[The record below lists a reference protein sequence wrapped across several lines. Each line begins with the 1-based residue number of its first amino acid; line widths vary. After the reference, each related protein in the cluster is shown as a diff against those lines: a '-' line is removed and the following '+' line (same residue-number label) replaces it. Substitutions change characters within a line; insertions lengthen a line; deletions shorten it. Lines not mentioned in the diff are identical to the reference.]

1 MRIFFASALLAVAIA
16 GPAVAGDIYKTV
28 DDNGVPVYTDRPP
41 YPGAKPLG
49 ITSRPTD
56 PEAVAEESARLLGA
70 DSPDL
75 VPPPS
80 AGQAPDPAAEAAARE
95 EQCRLARERAQGYAT
110 SQRLYEPLPDGGRRY
125 LTDEELTRAREEA
138 EQAVVRFC
146 ED

>member
-1 MRIFFASALLAVAIA
+1 MRIFLASALLAVVIA

-28 DDNGVPVYTDRPP
+28 DEKGVPVYTDKPP

-49 ITSRPTD
+49 ISSRPTD
-56 PEAVAEESARLLGA
+56 PEAVAQERARLLGA

-75 VPPPS
+75 VPPPP
-80 AGQAPDPAAEAAARE
+80 ADRAPDPEAEAAARE
-95 EQCRLARERAQGYAT
+95 EQCRLARDRAQTYAT

-125 LTDEELTRAREEA
+125 LTDEELTRARDEA
-138 EQAVVRFC
+138 QQAVVRFC

>member
-1 MRIFFASALLAVAIA
+1 MRIFFASALLAMVVA

-28 DDNGVPVYTDRPP
+28 DENGVPTYTDKPP
-41 YPGAKPLG
+41 YPGAKPLS

-70 DSPDL
+70 DSRDL
-75 VPPPS
+75 VPPP
-80 AGQAPDPAAEAAARE
+80 AEQASDPAAEAAARE
-95 EQCRLARERAQGYAT
+95 EQCRLARERAQTYAS

-125 LTDEELTRAREEA
+125 LTDEELTRARDEA
-138 EQAVVRFC
+138 QQAIVRFC

>member
-1 MRIFFASALLAVAIA
+1 MRIFLASALLAVVIA

-28 DDNGVPVYTDRPP
+28 DEKGVPIYTDKPP

-75 VPPPS
+75 VPPPP
-80 AGQAPDPAAEAAARE
+80 AEQASDPAAEAAARE
-95 EQCRLARERAQGYAT
+95 EQCRLARERAQTYAS

-125 LTDEELTRAREEA
+125 LTDEELARARDEA
-138 EQAVVRFC
+138 QQAIVRFC